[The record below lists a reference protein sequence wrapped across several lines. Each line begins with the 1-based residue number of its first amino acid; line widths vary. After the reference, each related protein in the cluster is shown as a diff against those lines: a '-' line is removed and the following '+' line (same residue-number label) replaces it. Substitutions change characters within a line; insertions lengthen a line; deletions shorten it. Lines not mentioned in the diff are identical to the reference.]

1 MATAEF
7 EKITASEQTGGAVML
22 MLQFRVKLINA
33 AYGGAHAILRIV
45 HGILWP
51 IPCHKRPKAVCIYRI
66 GNIGDIVC
74 ALPAMYAIRRAY
86 PDSRVVLLTSP
97 GRVGMAGAREILH
110 GADWLDEIITY
121 TSGDIA
127 TPRGKWQLLRR
138 IRRYKFDFWF
148 ELPNDQATVRATLRN
163 MLFAKASGVKR
174 SEGWRLNTI
183 GLWRQLQS
191 DQLNFPNE
199 VERLLRIVKSEDIS
213 VEPVKYGLAH
223 SPDIENKVTSLLQET
238 GYPNGKTLVAIAP
251 GAKRT
256 TNFWLQERWI
266 EAGRAIAHHD
276 VFMICVGGSAD
287 AQLCEAIAEGIG
299 YGVVSVAGKTGIPE
313 LAELLGRCNLVL
325 AVDSGVQHVAAAVG
339 TPCVSLIS
347 ARDYRGKWHP
357 YGKHAVIEKR
367 IGCHTCLIETCPYNN
382 QCMRDIAV
390 EEVVSNALA
399 ILKMGGNSKCL
410 STASQ

>member
-1 MATAEF
+1 MWT
-7 EKITASEQTGGAVML
+7 
-22 MLQFRVKLINA
+22 LQFRVRLINA
-33 AYGGAHAILRIV
+33 AYGGTRAILRLV
-45 HGILWP
+45 QGILWP
-51 IPCHKRPKAVCIYRI
+51 IPFHQRPKAVCIYRI

-86 PDSRVVLLTSP
+86 PDGQVVLLTSP
-97 GRVGMAGAREILH
+97 GREGMAGAREILQSN
-110 GADWLDEIITY
+110 GWLDEIIAY
-121 TSGDIA
+121 TSSDIA
-127 TPRGKWQLLRR
+127 TLRGKWQLLRQV
-138 IRRYKFDFWF
+138 RRYKFDLWF
-148 ELPNDQATVRATLRN
+148 ELPNDQTTVRATLRN
-163 MLFAKASGVKR
+163 ILFAKAAGVKR
-174 SEGWRLNTI
+174 SAGWQLNTI
-183 GLWRQLQS
+183 GLWRQFQS
-191 DQLNFPNE
+191 DHLNFPNE
-199 VERLLRIVKSEDIS
+199 VERLLHIVRLEGVS
-213 VEPVKYGLAH
+213 VEPVEYGLAR
-223 SPDIENKVTSLLQET
+223 SPDIERNVTSLLQGA

-251 GAKRT
+251 GAKRI
-256 TNFWLQERWI
+256 TNFWLQDRWI
-266 EAGRAIAHHD
+266 EAGRAIAHSG

-287 AQLCEAIAEGIG
+287 EKLCEAIAEGLG
-299 YGVVSVAGKTGIPE
+299 SGVVSVAGKTGIPE

-367 IGCHTCLIETCPYNN
+367 IGCHTCLLETCPHNN

-410 STASQ
+410 SSASP